1 MITKTLTYEDYD
13 GNPITEEAYFH
24 LTEADATEMI
34 TTFGDVGE
42 AFDRGLA
49 EKNPTFIMNAL
60 RNLIRMSYGKKLPD
74 GRFVK
79 FDSEG
84 RRLGDFFISSDAYS
98 ELVNSLISDENAIP
112 EFVKGIMP
120 AKFKRQLAAELAEHP
135 ENIPAALGGT
145 AQ

>member
-1 MITKTLTYEDYD
+1 
-13 GNPITEEAYFH
+13 
-24 LTEADATEMI
+24 
-34 TTFGDVGE
+34 
-42 AFDRGLA
+42 
-49 EKNPTFIMNAL
+49 MNAL

-98 ELVNSLISDENAIP
+98 ELVNSLIFDENAIP

>member
-34 TTFGDVGE
+34 TTFGDVGA
-42 AFDRGLA
+42 AFDRGLV

-98 ELVNSLISDENAIP
+98 ELMNSLVSDENAIP

-120 AKFKRQLAAELAEHP
+120 AKFKRQLAVELAEHP

>member
-34 TTFGDVGE
+34 PPFGDVGA

-112 EFVKGIMP
+112 EFIKGIMP

>member
-34 TTFGDVGE
+34 ATFGDVGA

-98 ELVNSLISDENAIP
+98 ELVNSLFSDENAIP
-112 EFVKGIMP
+112 EFAKGIMP

>member
-24 LTEADATEMI
+24 LTEVDAKEMI
-34 TTFGDVGE
+34 ATFGDVVAE
-42 AFDRGLA
+42 FDRGLA
-49 EKNPTFIMNAL
+49 EKNPMFIMNAL

-98 ELVNSLISDENAIP
+98 ELLNSLFSDENAIP

>member
-24 LTEADATEMI
+24 LIEADANEMI
-34 TTFGDVGE
+34 ATFGDVGAE
-42 AFDRGLA
+42 FYRGLA
-49 EKNPTFIMNAL
+49 EKNPMFIMNAL

-98 ELVNSLISDENAIP
+98 ELVNSLFSDENAIP

>member
-24 LTEADATEMI
+24 LTEADATEMF
-34 TTFGDVGE
+34 TTFGDVGA

-98 ELVNSLISDENAIP
+98 ELVNSLITDENAIL
-112 EFVKGIMP
+112 EFIKGIMP
-120 AKFKRQLAAELAEHP
+120 VKFKRQIAAELAAHP
-135 ENIPAALGGT
+135 ENVPSELAPMAL
-145 AQ
+145 

>member
-24 LTEADATEMI
+24 LTEADANEMI
-34 TTFGDVGE
+34 TTFGDVGAE
-42 AFDRGLA
+42 FDRGLA
-49 EKNPTFIMNAL
+49 EKNPMFIMNAL

>member
-98 ELVNSLISDENAIP
+98 ELVNSLFSDENAIP

>member
-34 TTFGDVGE
+34 TTFGDAGE

-98 ELVNSLISDENAIP
+98 ELVNSLFSDENAIP